1 MSLLKHALTFGF
13 LSLLGGCQI
22 NSPSGES
29 LTPVVVPAPAPAPSG
44 AANTEPANWAERV
57 AWNRAN
63 YTKYEYRI
71 PMRDGVRLFTSV
83 YVPNDAGPKKQYP
96 LLMKRT
102 PYTVSPYGVD
112 RYQGSFAYESFEKEG
127 FIFVFQ
133 DVRGQHM
140 SEGQFVDVRP
150 HIAGK
155 RNKTDVDESSDT
167 YDTIEWLVTNVPYN
181 NGRVGQ
187 WGVSYA
193 GFYTSM
199 GVIDS
204 HPALKAASPQAPIA
218 DWFRGDDF
226 HRHGAFNVQ
235 MAFSF
240 YSGFGVARP
249 KPTDSEE
256 WKRFEYGT
264 PDAYQFFLDLG
275 PLSEVSEKRF
285 KGEVAFW
292 KDIAAHP
299 NYDEFWKARNILPHL
314 KNVKTAVMVVGGWFD
329 TEDLYGPLATYRAIE
344 EQNPRIKNSLVMG
357 PWRHGGWGSAG
368 DKLGDAEFG
377 FPTSRLFQAYNL
389 AFFKHHLKDGPDPE
403 LPEALVFETGANRFR
418 KLDAW
423 PPKGVREAK
432 LYLQKDGGL
441 SFEAPGD
448 GESTFDEYLSDPNKP
463 VPYTQE
469 VEQRWSAE
477 YMTEDQRFA
486 SRRPDV
492 LVYQTAPLEHDVTL
506 AGPLDAQLFVST
518 TGTDADWVVKLIDV
532 NPGEM
537 PGWSERDEAT
547 GKKNRGAQQLLVR
560 GEPFRGRFRDSYETP
575 KPFVP
580 GEITPVK
587 FAVNDVFHTF
597 KRGHRIMIQIQSTW
611 FPFIDRNPQTFV
623 PSIFEAKRTDFV
635 KATHRVYHAQATA
648 SALEVR
654 ILPSPDE

>member
-1 MSLLKHALTFGF
+1 MSLLKHAPTLGF
-13 LSLLGGCQI
+13 LTLLAGCQV
-22 NSPSGES
+22 NESPGKS
-29 LTPVVVPAPAPAPSG
+29 LEPTVVPVPAPSAAPNGDP
-44 AANTEPANWAERV
+44 PNWAERV
-57 AWNRAN
+57 AFNRAN

-71 PMRDGVRLFTSV
+71 PMRDGARLFTSV

-96 LLMKRT
+96 LLMQRT
-102 PYTVSPYGVD
+102 PYTVSPYGID
-112 RYQGSFAYESFEKEG
+112 RYKGSFAYESFEKEG

-150 HIAGK
+150 HIADK
-155 RNKTDVDESSDT
+155 RSKTDFDESSDT
-167 YDTIEWLVTNVPYN
+167 YDTIEWLVKNVPYN

-187 WGVSYA
+187 WGVSYP

-204 HPALKAASPQAPIA
+204 HPALKAASPQAPVA

-256 WKRFEYGT
+256 WKHFEYGT
-264 PDAYQFFLDLG
+264 PDAYQFYMDLG
-275 PLSEVSEKRF
+275 PLSEVNEKRF
-285 KGEVAFW
+285 KGDVAFW
-292 KDIAAHP
+292 KDIVAHP

-314 KNVKTAVMVVGGWFD
+314 KNIKAAVMVVGGWFD

-357 PWRHGGWGSAG
+357 PWRHGGWGGNG
-368 DKLGDAEFG
+368 DKLGDGEFG
-377 FPTSRLFQAYNL
+377 FATSRLYQAHVF

-423 PPKGVREAK
+423 PPKGVREAR
-432 LYLQKDGGL
+432 LYLQKDGVL
-441 SFEAPGD
+441 SFDAPGE
-448 GESTFDEYLSDPNKP
+448 GEATFDEYLSDPNKP
-463 VPYTQE
+463 VPYTKE
-469 VEQRWSAE
+469 MEQGWSAE

-492 LVYQTAPLEHDVTL
+492 LVYQTAPLERDVTL
-506 AGPLDAQLFVST
+506 AGPLDAELFVST

-537 PGWSERDEAT
+537 PGWSDKDEEA
-547 GKKNRGAQQLLVR
+547 GKKNRGGQQLLVR

-580 GEITPVK
+580 GEVTPVK

-597 KRGHRIMIQIQSTW
+597 KRGHRIMIQIQSSW

-623 PSIFEAKRTDFV
+623 PSIYEAKRSDFV
-635 KATHRVYHAQATA
+635 KATHRVHRAPAAA
-648 SALEVR
+648 SALKVR